1 MQRKKRDKF
10 LYLKLLGILIIPL
23 CIIIAYSF
31 YDKEFSIGEFV
42 FQKTGISKH
51 FKTDTESKPKPDS
64 IKTSEV
70 PVTDTDSIEV
80 VKQDEVICDTTSQRI
95 LIFGDSMI
103 EGLSRRLRQYAFEN
117 NHDVLNVIWYSSSTK
132 IWAQYEDTLTY
143 YLKQF
148 EPTYIMISLG
158 GNELF
163 VRDLDSRDKY
173 IKTILQKVDTIPYIW
188 IGPPN
193 WKEDTGINELIEQN
207 VGTHRYFPSKDL
219 LFERKKDGAH
229 PTYNSASN
237 WMDSV
242 AAWITNS
249 SKYRIKMNFPEA
261 NAERAGKVVLLQPL
275 K

>member
-51 FKTDTESKPKPDS
+51 FKTDTDSKPNPDS
-64 IKTSEV
+64 IKISEV
-70 PVTDTDSIEV
+70 PMTDSIAV
-80 VKQDEVICDTTSQRI
+80 VKKDEIICDTTSQRI

-103 EGLSRRLRQYAFEN
+103 EGLSRRLRQYASEN

-132 IWAQYEDTLTY
+132 IWAQYQDTLTY

-173 IKTILQKVDTIPYIW
+173 IKTILEKVDTIPYIW

-193 WKEDTGINELIEQN
+193 WKEDTGINRLIEQN

-219 LFERKKDGAH
+219 AFERKKDGAH
-229 PTYNSASN
+229 PTYTSASK

-242 AAWITNS
+242 AVWITNS
-249 SKYRIKMNFPEA
+249 SRYRIKMDSPEP